1 VNLASR
7 FPLYALGWA
16 MLSASMMSIIA
27 RWVYFWVL
35 LNEAWRKRRRSVQ
48 DARQNMVRSLV
59 EAGRAGESAGPWE
72 SDKVE

>member
-27 RWVYFWVL
+27 KVGVL
-35 LNEAWRKRRRSVQ
+35 LGVAQ
-48 DARQNMVRSLV
+48 
-59 EAGRAGESAGPWE
+59 
-72 SDKVE
+72 